1 MIYLVSGNRRLF
13 ESENYEILSPV
24 AAIDIINSWELTQF
38 DSETSGRDAHICN
51 ILCIQFGNRA
61 ANTQIVVDTETTN
74 ILLFKQILETKLLI
88 GHNLKF
94 DIQFL
99 YNYNIIPTKIW
110 DTMIIEQLLHL
121 GFNNKFFHNFSYL
134 YFFS

>member
-13 ESENYEILSPV
+13 ESENYEMLSPV
-24 AAIDIINSWELTQF
+24 AAVDIINSWELTQF
-38 DSETSGRDAHICN
+38 DSETSGRDAHVCN

-61 ANTQIVVDTETTN
+61 ANTQIVVDITTVDIN
-74 ILLFKQILETKLLI
+74 LFRDILENKLLI

-99 YNYNIIPTKIW
+99 YKYAIIPKQVY
-110 DTMIIEQLLHL
+110 DTMVIEQY
-121 GFNNKFFHNFSYL
+121 KF
-134 YFFS
+134 